1 MPNADQLSEMA
12 RLKEL
17 LSQASKL
24 AEALDG
30 DILCSERPAKM
41 GNDLASFS
49 DEQSVLAF
57 AKSLYAFRRRRNE
70 FFGGMLFADPAWDIL
85 LELYIMRVANK
96 PVRVKNAC
104 LASGVPATT
113 ALRWIGLLQEQGLI
127 ERSADTTDH
136 RVRWVSLTDH
146 AFRTMHQLLSGQVR
160 PAISAQDDEF
170 DPHANRAKVG
180 ARP

>member
-1 MPNADQLSEMA
+1 MLNADQSSEMA

-17 LSQASKL
+17 LSQAAQL
-24 AEALDG
+24 AAALDG
-30 DILCSERPAKM
+30 GFSHGAKPAATS
-41 GNDLASFS
+41 NDLVSIAD
-49 DEQSVLAF
+49 DESVLAF
-57 AKSLYAFRRRRNE
+57 AKNLYAFRRRRNE
-70 FFGGMLFADPAWDIL
+70 FFSGLLFADPAWDIL

-113 ALRWIGLLQEQGLI
+113 ALRWIGLLEEQGLLT
-127 ERSADTTDH
+127 RSADTSDQ

-160 PAISAQDDEF
+160 QATTEPDAEF
-170 DPHANRAKVG
+170 DTRASRTKVG
-180 ARP
+180 VS